1 MHTYRPYEAFFDDV
15 RYYKEIRTL
24 QFMKFCRV
32 SYLLLHSL
40 YNICKIMVI
49 KKGDGRCTTPLIM

>member
-1 MHTYRPYEAFFDDV
+1 MHTCRPYEASFDDV

-32 SYLLLHSL
+32 SYLLLHSP
-40 YNICKIMVI
+40 YNICKIMEI
-49 KKGDGRCTTPLIM
+49 KGGEDVQHQ

>member
-1 MHTYRPYEAFFDDV
+1 MHTCRPYEASFDDV

-32 SYLLLHSL
+32 SYFGAAFP
-40 YNICKIMVI
+40 IQ
-49 KKGDGRCTTPLIM
+49 